1 MSQPS
6 SAPVR
11 LALIGL
17 GNMGMTHLAIFKSLE
32 PQARISALAD
42 SHVPFAERA
51 AAHLP
56 GVRVFHDPFDCVNNA
71 DVDAVVVA
79 TADDTHHEIVAA
91 CIARGLFVLCEKPLT
106 ASADQSLQLV
116 KAERAS
122 GRRLVQVGYM
132 RRFDTDY
139 QNVYFAMQSG
149 RVGEPVLIS
158 QRHRNPL
165 AVISFDERE
174 LIASS
179 ASHDIDVFR
188 WLAGDDIK
196 EVSAIAKT
204 SQDGSAVT
212 VVLTLTSR
220 SGVLGVVEVGRG
232 PAMQYDISCDVVGNR
247 GALTLASPADHSAA
261 GRVAAQP
268 KPDAWMERFHGAY
281 RAQDAAWLQ
290 AVAARSSTGA
300 SAYDG
305 YAANVVIDGAL
316 AALAGGRPQSVR
328 QETES
333 TVGVMPC

>member
-1 MSQPS
+1 
-6 SAPVR
+6 
-11 LALIGL
+11 
-17 GNMGMTHLAIFKSLE
+17 
-32 PQARISALAD
+32 
-42 SHVPFAERA
+42 
-51 AAHLP
+51 
-56 GVRVFHDPFDCVNNA
+56 
-71 DVDAVVVA
+71 
-79 TADDTHHEIVAA
+79 
-91 CIARGLFVLCEKPLT
+91 
-106 ASADQSLQLV
+106 
-116 KAERAS
+116 
-122 GRRLVQVGYM
+122 M

-196 EVSAIAKT
+196 EVSAIATT

-268 KPDAWMERFHGAY
+268 KPDAWMERFRGAY

-290 AVAARSSTGA
+290 AVATQSSTGP

-305 YAANVVIDGAL
+305 YANNAVIDAAL
-316 AALAGGRPQSVR
+316 AALASGRAQRVR
-328 QETES
+328 QATDR